1 MFVEVMPDI
10 ISGIET
16 IVKIVII
23 CQKRDD
29 LKMMIDVLNRLSFRD
44 NLLENGTIDRLENK
58 NRKLVRIFV
67 VFTTLTVTF
76 LLLKNINENI
86 SHSSKELLFP
96 AE

>member
-1 MFVEVMPDI
+1 MFAEVMPDI

-16 IVKIVII
+16 IVKVVII
-23 CQKRDD
+23 YQKRDD
-29 LKMMIDVLNRLSFRD
+29 LKTLIDVLNRLSFRD
-44 NLLENGTIDRLENK
+44 NLLENGTIDKLEAK

-67 VFTTLTVTF
+67 VFTTITVTF

-86 SHSSKELLFP
+86 SHSSKLLFP